1 MLRFVMGPARELI
14 PDPGGRLPGRGLWLA
29 AQDGVLRKALKQ
41 GAFARAA
48 RGPVVVPADLGAF
61 VVLALRQRVR
71 DFLGFARRGGEA
83 VAGREAVLEWLRA
96 GRVGLVIQ
104 ASDGS
109 LAERERLLGR
119 SELPVISPLTG
130 EELGVVFGRDRVV
143 HVAVAPGKLAQALRA
158 EVERLGGFG
167 LGVIGPS
174 EIGPGGFGTGG
185 FGPGGFE
192 GGIGPG

>member
-1 MLRFVMGPARELI
+1 M
-14 PDPGGRLPGRGLWLA
+14 
-29 AQDGVLRKALKQ
+29 
-41 GAFARAA
+41 
-48 RGPVVVPADLGAF
+48 VPADLGAF

-174 EIGPGGFGTGG
+174 EIGPGGFGPSGFGTGG
-185 FGPGGFE
+185 FGPSGFE